1 MENASFLM
9 KRWHLRFIQ
18 IGFNGGGKAEKWVK
32 VPRAQGE
39 NPYRAT
45 FRLCPKDLT
54 AIAKMLY
61 GYSRNE
67 DRKIISSVIVVPK

>member
-32 VPRAQGE
+32 VPRAQG
-39 NPYRAT
+39 
-45 FRLCPKDLT
+45 LCVKDLT

-67 DRKIISSVIVVPK
+67 D

>member
-9 KRWHLRFIQ
+9 KRWFLRFIQ
-18 IGFNGGGKAEKWVK
+18 IRFNGGGKAKERVK
-32 VPRAQGE
+32 VPGAQGE

-45 FRLCPKDLT
+45 FRLCSKDLT

-67 DRKIISSVIVVPK
+67 G